1 MKRSTGAILGL
12 AAVLVFGAACGS
24 HRSDDAI
31 ANDIKARLFS
41 DPDLKTTDIAV
52 AVKDGAVTLTGDVP
66 SAETELKAVK
76 LVNDLAGVKKV
87 DDQLKVQAADAAA
100 QGQPP
105 QEPAAPAAAP
115 SAPPSAQPAARKP
128 AQSKS
133 APASQPSPA
142 VASPSNPPGVS
153 AQAPPAPPPQPTTV
167 TIPSGTPVA
176 IRMIDSVDSAHN
188 TTGQQFQASLN
199 DAIRI
204 DGQIVAPRGANVVV
218 QLSNA
223 KNAGRIRGQSELELQ
238 LVKMTI
244 HGQDYNLVSDDYTAV
259 GKARG
264 KESATRVGIGA
275 AAGAVIGALA
285 GGGKGAGIGAAVG
298 GGGATA
304 YQVFTRGQQVK
315 IPSETLLRF
324 NLQAPVTVTV
334 APK

>member
-1 MKRSTGAILGL
+1 MKGFSGAILGL
-12 AAVLVFGAACGS
+12 AAILAFGAGCGS
-24 HRSDDAI
+24 HRSDEAI
-31 ANDIKARLFS
+31 ANDIKAKLFS

-52 AVKDGAVTLTGDVP
+52 AVKDGAVTLNGDVP

-87 DDQLKVQAADAAA
+87 DDQLKVQAADAAG

-105 QEPAAPAAAP
+105 QQPAATAAP
-115 SAPPSAQPAARKP
+115 PTGQPSAQNPAP
-128 AQSKS
+128 GNQ
-133 APASQPSPA
+133 APVSPPSPA

-153 AQAPPAPPPQPTTV
+153 ADAQPAPPPMSPQPATV
-167 TIPSGTPVA
+167 TIPSGTPVS
-176 IRMIDSVDSAHN
+176 IRMIDSVDSARN
-188 TTGQQFQASLN
+188 TTGQRFQASLD
-199 DAIRI
+199 DAIRVN
-204 DGQIVAPRGANVVV
+204 GETVAPRGANVVV
-218 QLSNA
+218 QLANA
-223 KNAGRIRGQSELELQ
+223 KNAGRIRGRSELELQ

-244 HGQDYNLVSDDYTAV
+244 HGQDYNLMSDDYTAV

-264 KESATRVGIGA
+264 KQSATRVGIGA
-275 AAGAVIGALA
+275 AAGALIGALA

-334 APK
+334 APR